1 MPTASYF
8 FNAISKTK
16 DSDQFTQGEID
27 KDYKPYVV
35 NRMVAGYRDLVLLAE
50 EMNVCHNIAKEHQLA
65 FYMATVPKKFRRTTW
80 SAKKKDVDLEV
91 IMRYYNINQEKA
103 DPYLQILS
111 RKQIDELDNR
121 LDEGGKQ

>member
-16 DSDQFTQGEID
+16 DLDQFTQGEID

-65 FYMATVPKKFRRTTW
+65 FFMAVVPKKFRRTTW
-80 SAKKKDVDLEV
+80 SAKKKDVDLDV
-91 IMRYYNINQEKA
+91 IMEYYNINQEKA

-111 RKQIDELDNR
+111 RKQIDELESR
-121 LDEGGKQ
+121 LDKGGKQ